1 METNTTGLKNLKRP
15 KIISIPSSVTRDGNL
30 PSINGHQSSLFKRLS
45 QVDLLP
51 PNSHDIVKTWLFIE
65 PESNK
70 RVQFATDDNNR
81 NEKPRTNSDLIESLP
96 DIDQHIPSKSFDSE
110 NKDELK
116 LSPVHNNHFV
126 STTEAKFYRSASI
139 NKTLSIA
146 STTSSVSSRLRQPR
160 FVPPPSSPAYQYQAS
175 SDRSS
180 IAFTNTSSVKEQTL
194 YLSALEYDSSLSES
208 DRKKFD
214 EILRLIPDEYE
225 QLLPTLLKLG
235 IVTWPKKLFDNNE
248 ELTFNEK
255 KQRDRLITIID
266 KDQEDSQRQRYLQ
279 RLYGNVSSVDD
290 VLHKQH
296 LIRANLSFEGQLS
309 LLEAYRDAIEIEL
322 VKKIPNWKSIPMRI
336 LRPSLL
342 DETGSIG
349 RTSILGTTLH
359 AKQKFLQR
367 TSLRKPKMNSNVY
380 QLTYEETFSLGL
392 PDKIDDQWQ
401 RKSLVKIIEQ
411 GMNILDQIRKLSLN
425 QDEDSDFNGHQIVR
439 TFKRWLFLWSTLFI
453 ENKCLF

>member
-1 METNTTGLKNLKRP
+1 METNTTGSKNLERP

-30 PSINGHQSSLFKRLS
+30 PSINGHQSPLFKRLS

-51 PNSHDIVKTWLFIE
+51 PNSHDIVKTWLFIQ

-70 RVQFATDDNNR
+70 RVQFATDDNNT

-126 STTEAKFYRSASI
+126 STTEAKFYRSASS

-160 FVPPPSSPAYQYQAS
+160 FVPPSSPAYQYQAS

-235 IVTWPKKLFDNNE
+235 IVIWPKKLFDNNE
-248 ELTFNEK
+248 QLTLNEK

-266 KDQEDSQRQRYLQ
+266 KDQEESQRQRYLQ

-290 VLHKQH
+290 ILHKQH

-336 LRPSLL
+336 LRPSLI

-349 RTSILGTTLH
+349 RTSILGTTLQ

-367 TSLRKPKMNSNVY
+367 TSLRKPKINSNVY